1 MKQGIIDRALDNIKG
16 LHELKIKGF
25 PVGRLKYKHKVSSIP
40 LKQYNITYKII
51 NSNYIKIQ
59 GIKQHIR
66 VYGLENLDSS
76 FDPASALLIHK
87 NNSYYVNITAYK
99 NREKAIMML

>member
-40 LKQYNITYKII
+40 LKQYNKTYRII
-51 NSNYIKIQ
+51 DSNYIKIQ

-66 VYGLENLDSS
+66 VYGLENLESS
-76 FDPASALLIHK
+76 FDPSSAVLTCK
-87 NNSYYVNITAYK
+87 NNNYYVNIPASTYSIA
-99 NREKAIMML
+99 